1 VENKQMSQIV
11 MTPSEPQAKIVL
23 PKRPR
28 RISPDCAEVLHI
40 LASFDANPNAIKSQS
55 DKG

>member
-1 VENKQMSQIV
+1 VENKKMSQIV
-11 MTPSEPQAKIVL
+11 MTPNEPQSKIVL

-40 LASFDANPNAIKSQS
+40 LASFDAKLEIAKPVS

>member
-1 VENKQMSQIV
+1 MSQIV

-55 DKG
+55 EKG

>member
-1 VENKQMSQIV
+1 MSQIV
-11 MTPSEPQAKIVL
+11 MTPSETHTKIVV

-40 LASFDANPNAIKSQS
+40 LASFDARSEAPKTSS
-55 DKG
+55 DKT

>member
-1 VENKQMSQIV
+1 MSQTV
-11 MTPSEPQAKIVL
+11 MTPNDPQAKIVL

-40 LASFDANPNAIKSQS
+40 LASFELRGEASKAPS
-55 DKG
+55 DKT

>member
-1 VENKQMSQIV
+1 MSQTF
-11 MTPSEPQAKIVL
+11 MTPNEPQAKIVL

-40 LASFDANPNAIKSQS
+40 LASFDAKSDTSKTPS
-55 DKG
+55 DKA